1 MLFYLLYYSIISQQ
15 HWKGEK
21 EARNTL
27 FNEYQI
33 LMDATNDWVTEKIR
47 IKFEFRKDA
56 NFSNLNDNILNI
68 Y

>member
-21 EARNTL
+21 EARNRL

-33 LMDATNDWVTEKIR
+33 LIDVTNDWVTEK
-47 IKFEFRKDA
+47 
-56 NFSNLNDNILNI
+56 NQN
-68 Y
+68 